1 MIWRL
6 LLDILPHDGHRPI
19 RHPIIK
25 PVDVGPA
32 PDVVDTATTS
42 PHVVDSASVGSVTD
56 SAQAAQDLVVGGV
69 TGGDDMT
76 MLFASIFVVFFA
88 LALCL
93 YFVFAYRR
101 SLRPGVK

>member
-1 MIWRL
+1 MIWRF

-19 RHPIIK
+19 HHPIIK
-25 PVDVGPA
+25 PVEPVILNSDTNA
-32 PDVVDTATTS
+32 VDTAS
-42 PHVVDSASVGSVTD
+42 VENVVDSA
-56 SAQAAQDLVVGGV
+56 AAAQDFVAGGA

-76 MLFASIFVVFFA
+76 MLFASIFVVLFA

-101 SLRPGVK
+101 SLRPGV

>member
-6 LLDILPHDGHRPI
+6 LLDVLPADGHRPI
-19 RHPIIK
+19 DYPIIR
-25 PVDVGPA
+25 PVEVDPT
-32 PDVVDTATTS
+32 PEVVDTAATE
-42 PHVVDSASVGSVTD
+42 HVADTA
-56 SAQAAQDLVVGGV
+56 AAAQDFVVGGA

-76 MLFASIFVVFFA
+76 MLFASVFVVLFA

-101 SLRPGVK
+101 SLRPGV

>member
-1 MIWRL
+1 MILRL
-6 LLDILPHDGHRPI
+6 LLDVLPADGHRPI

-56 SAQAAQDLVVGGV
+56 SAQAAQDFVAGGA

-76 MLFASIFVVFFA
+76 MLFASIFVVLFA

-93 YFVFAYRR
+93 YFVMKYRR
-101 SLRPGVK
+101 MTLKA

>member
-6 LLDILPHDGHRPI
+6 LLDVLPADGRRPI
-19 RHPIIK
+19 YHPIIK
-25 PVDVGPA
+25 PVDTVVGPA
-32 PDVVDTATTS
+32 PDVVDTTATENVADT
-42 PHVVDSASVGSVTD
+42 A
-56 SAQAAQDLVVGGV
+56 AAAQDFVVGASS
-69 TGGDDMT
+69 GGDDMT
-76 MLFASIFVVFFA
+76 MLFASIFVVLFA